1 VPSQPRA
8 GSRLL
13 RLSFAACSDPE
24 VRDSVRISF
33 GRMWQTVAET
43 TGLDPLTIK
52 AFLAFGML
60 LNDVAAL
67 QAGEVDEPWAAG
79 VRTRIRPG
87 LFEHITAE
95 TNQ

>member
-13 RLSFAACSDPE
+13 
-24 VRDSVRISF
+24 RDSVRISF

-43 TGLDPLTIK
+43 TGLDPVTIK

-60 LNDVAAL
+60 LSNGAAL
-67 QAGEVDEPWAAG
+67 QVAELDEPWAEG

-87 LFEHITAE
+87 LFDHITTG
-95 TNQ
+95 TNR